1 MSDAIS
7 TPDTGTTDA
16 AVASDPPLAAPASG
30 PEIDPGPPD
39 PSATLPMDVH
49 YHTHQHGR
57 KTWKAYVFEFFML
70 FLAVFCGF
78 LAEWQLE
85 HTVEHQHEEKF
96 MRGMVNDLR
105 ADIDQSAQLME
116 ELDGKLAALDTLVD
130 LLADTAVVNDSRRAA
145 QLWFHSAGFTDFV
158 YTDGTMQQ
166 LKSSGALRLVR
177 KAGVAD
183 SLMAYDRG
191 VRTLQI
197 HQQMLNDLATRD
209 MDIFRLFDYRTMR
222 LRPDARV
229 PLLRTTPADL
239 SAAYADRALWR
250 AQFVYLRTRLAW
262 IRGTGIRLR
271 AYIMEQYGF
280 KG

>member
-1 MSDAIS
+1 
-7 TPDTGTTDA
+7 
-16 AVASDPPLAAPASG
+16 
-30 PEIDPGPPD
+30 
-39 PSATLPMDVH
+39 MDVH

>member
-1 MSDAIS
+1 MSEAAS
-7 TPDTGTTDA
+7 TPDTGTTDI
-16 AVASDPPLAAPASG
+16 AVAIDPPLAAAV
-30 PEIDPGPPD
+30 PEAAAAPSD
-39 PSATLPMDVH
+39 PSASPMDVH

-96 MRGMVNDLR
+96 MHGMVNDLR
-105 ADIDQSAQLME
+105 ADIDQSAQLMV
-116 ELDGKLAALDTLVD
+116 ELEGKLAALDTLVD
-130 LLADTAVVNDSRRAA
+130 LLADTAVANDSRRAA
-145 QLWFHSAGFTDFV
+145 QLWFHTAGFTDFV

-183 SLMAYDRG
+183 SIMAYDRG
-191 VRTLQI
+191 VRTLLI

-209 MDIFRLFDYRTMR
+209 MDVFHLFDYRALR
-222 LRPDARV
+222 LRPDAQV
-229 PLLRTTPADL
+229 PLLRNTPADL

-250 AQFVYLRTRLAW
+250 AQFIYLKARLVW
-262 IRGTGIRLR
+262 IQQAGARLR
-271 AYIMEQYGF
+271 AYIAEQYGF